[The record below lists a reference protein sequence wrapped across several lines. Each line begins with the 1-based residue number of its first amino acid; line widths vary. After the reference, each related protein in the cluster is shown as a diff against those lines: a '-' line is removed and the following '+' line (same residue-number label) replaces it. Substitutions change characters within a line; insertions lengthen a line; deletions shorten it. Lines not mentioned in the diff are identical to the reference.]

1 MRHRQ
6 LLRRTIRMK
15 KSIIIGMSA
24 VFALLL
30 LSSCGKEAP
39 ATNTNSP
46 ATPNI
51 TKPTT
56 SNLTQPVTPNT
67 TQNEMV
73 GKLAPDFQ
81 LNDMD
86 GKSVSLSDLRGK
98 AVLLNFW
105 ATWCPFCQAERPT
118 IQQIYQEWQSKGLVV
133 LTVDIINSRTT
144 ETPANLADFMQKNNY
159 SFPVL
164 LDVNQLATISY
175 HIRSTPTNVL
185 IDKDGIIREITL
197 GAYSSKAAMEDSL
210 NRILPK

>member
-1 MRHRQ
+1 
-6 LLRRTIRMK
+6 MK
-15 KSIIIGMSA
+15 RSILVGVMA
-24 VFALLL
+24 VLALLL
-30 LSSCGKEAP
+30 LSSCGKPSE
-39 ATNTNSP
+39 TSRNVSTSSL
-46 ATPNI
+46 
-51 TKPTT
+51 PTT
-56 SNLTQPVTPNT
+56 PPPTTISPNT

-175 HIRSTPTNVL
+175 HIKSTPTNIL
-185 IDKDGIIREITL
+185 IDKDGIIREISL

-210 NRILPK
+210 NKILPK